1 VGSSKNAEIAT
12 HPVVYIKPA
21 EEKQTIRYCGRK
33 IQYICTYIKMVCQ

>member
-1 VGSSKNAEIAT
+1 VGSSKNAGILT

-33 IQYICTYIKMVCQ
+33 IYTYIKMACQ